1 MKVLH
6 LITSLNRGG
15 AENHLLC
22 LVRGQLKRKQK
33 IFVIYLKG
41 DGYWKNYFLSLGIE
55 VIKLNEINILSQ
67 IYTIRKIIKNNK
79 INIVH
84 SHLPHMELLGY
95 LSVIGNKIVKFI
107 ISKHVDN
114 DYFGGSQTKKNSKI
128 SSIISLII
136 YSKASR
142 IIAISKSLKN
152 FLIKSTFNRFKNK
165 ISVIYYGLDDFYI
178 HKCLTKQMHI
188 GIKKNLNIQFGF
200 VGRLVKQKQVD
211 KLIIAFSNLIKQNPN
226 SQNIKLLIAGSGP
239 EKNNLLKLVENLKI
253 AECII

>member
-22 LVRGQLKRKQK
+22 LVRGQLKENKKFCDLFERGWILEK
-33 IFVIYLKG
+33 L
-41 DGYWKNYFLSLGIE
+41 FLSLGIE

-95 LSVIGNKIVKFI
+95 LSVIGNKIVNLLFLNMLIMI
-107 ISKHVDN
+107 ILVDHK
-114 DYFGGSQTKKNSKI
+114 QKNSKI

-142 IIAISKSLKN
+142 IIAISKSVKN

-165 ISVIYYGLDDFYI
+165 FQLFIMV
-178 HKCLTKQMHI
+178 
-188 GIKKNLNIQFGF
+188 
-200 VGRLVKQKQVD
+200 
-211 KLIIAFSNLIKQNPN
+211 
-226 SQNIKLLIAGSGP
+226 
-239 EKNNLLKLVENLKI
+239 
-253 AECII
+253 